1 MYVNTVGSV
10 DDLLRQR
17 NGEAKDSSRLGKDE
31 FLKLLITQLKHQD
44 PVNPVDDKEFIAQ
57 LAQFSSLEQMQNLN
71 TNLSDMMMAHQ
82 QLTALGQAM
91 EMIGREVELFTKDG
105 ESLFGTVTG
114 VQFRNGWPEI
124 IVGGKLYDFT
134 EVVAIREGTKD
145 GSAV

>member
-1 MYVNTVGSV
+1 LYVNTVGNV

-71 TNLSDMMMAHQ
+71 TNLSDMMMAQQ

-91 EMIGREVELFTKDG
+91 QMIGREVELFTRDG

>member
-71 TNLSDMMMAHQ
+71 TNLSDMMMAQQ

-91 EMIGREVELFTKDG
+91 QMIGREVELFTKDG

>member
-71 TNLSDMMMAHQ
+71 TNLSDMMMAQQ

-91 EMIGREVELFTKDG
+91 QKMGREVELFTKDG

>member
-1 MYVNTVGSV
+1 M
-10 DDLLRQR
+10 
-17 NGEAKDSSRLGKDE
+17 
-31 FLKLLITQLKHQD
+31 ITQLKHQD

-71 TNLSDMMMAHQ
+71 TNLSDMMMAQQ

-91 EMIGREVELFTKDG
+91 QMIGREVELFTKDG